1 MTESSISTETKTR
14 PHKTAHAQIYDWQLV
29 RLRQAGN
36 RGSLAIE
43 ILIKLAEKVG
53 RGAKPSD
60 PWYSPSIE
68 TLAASLFANERSI
81 RRSIGLLARHGLIE
95 ITKSQ
100 NGRNLYRL
108 STSPDEAER
117 WQAATASTLC
127 KGHARRVA
135 DNSKNGGATC
145 PPRADIFVH
154 PERTYSSNRA
164 DIFVQP
170 SGHIRPTATNDP
182 SIINAANIDNNDEKQ
197 TKKTEPIRQYLHT
210 EETNRNNKQQFS
222 QISKP
227 HEPSSAAVVVVKNF
241 FAMSQETKPTA
252 EPMNDDHNLRFG
264 ETKGRLETCIRQFG
278 DAQIIGSNFGDD
290 CEYQYWP
297 EYENPKTLEAFTVEQ
312 VLDHYKLNA
321 KLPHIAKALKEAQGR
336 GIPTIELSAAI
347 VWKLKEISTT
357 QNGGLAWNM
366 LDRNLVGIWN
376 QWQQYTT
383 QKLERAAS
391 KQRQA
396 EQKRK
401 NEQQRQAE
409 REHEANERIAQR
421 IQQDAENERLA
432 AIHAERMQKQAEHD
446 AKPENIILRTQPK
459 LSQLETELEQEE
471 TKYQQ
476 RLAERAAEALKLES
490 GLNDQANGT
499 LWRNKPEE
507 WEAVRSMII
516 KESRKNIPTEDA
528 EHAQK
533 IANITRAIA
542 NAQNTIAQAEKAL
555 AEAA

>member
-68 TLAASLFANERSI
+68 TLAKSLIANERSI

-170 SGHIRPTATNDP
+170 SGHIRPAATNDP
-182 SIINAANIDNNDEKQ
+182 PIINATNIDNNDEKQ

-210 EETNRNNKQQFS
+210 KESDNYYHQTTARIESPTRTYEQT
-222 QISKP
+222 
-227 HEPSSAAVVVVKNF
+227 EPENSELVVVENVSSSNCN
-241 FAMSQETKPTA
+241 PTA
-252 EPMNDDHNLRFG
+252 GQPLAEEERITHINSFGWETGQTLDTLRHYG
-264 ETKGRLETCIRQFG
+264 ITETM
-278 DAQIIGSNFGDD
+278 
-290 CEYQYWP
+290 
-297 EYENPKTLEAFTVEQ
+297 
-312 VLDHYKLNA
+312 
-321 KLPHIAKALKEAQGR
+321 PHIEKALKDAI
-336 GIPTIELSAAI
+336 GIPRRELGEAIQWAA
-347 VWKLKEISTT
+347 KDAIS
-357 QNGGLAWNM
+357 NGGLAWFRIGKSFVKVWELWKVMDNE
-366 LDRNLVGIWN
+366 RK
-376 QWQQYTT
+376 QQ
-383 QKLERAAS
+383 ERAQLESAAMPERIIERTS
-391 KQRQA
+391 QA
-396 EQKRK
+396 IAQVEVELEKLDNDRRRELEERAIEGNISEQKYEKERRTHGIK
-401 NEQQRQAE
+401 RPNATERYIEAHKESFAKYNKEQDE
-409 REHEANERIAQR
+409 KY
-421 IQQDAENERLA
+421 ENQLA
-432 AIHAERMQKQAEHD
+432 ALKEKMDRLTTEKQKA
-446 AKPENIILRTQPK
+446 
-459 LSQLETELEQEE
+459 
-471 TKYQQ
+471 
-476 RLAERAAEALKLES
+476 RALL
-490 GLNDQANGT
+490 
-499 LWRNKPEE
+499 
-507 WEAVRSMII
+507 
-516 KESRKNIPTEDA
+516 
-528 EHAQK
+528 
-533 IANITRAIA
+533 
-542 NAQNTIAQAEKAL
+542 
-555 AEAA
+555 EAA